1 MPNSAKTTGPMI
13 DQVDRSLS
21 QWMAFQPELDVS
33 AMDVFG
39 RVHRIYLRYRTEL
52 AKVFNEFDINAAS
65 FGVLA
70 ALYRS
75 GPPFRLSVSTLA
87 HETLVSSGGMTM
99 RLDRLEEAE
108 LITRERSCDDRRAVY
123 AQLTAAG
130 QDCAQRAAEAH
141 FRNES
146 KLLHLLDKAEHK
158 QLTALLRLLEQ
169 SIDTVD
175 DASA

>member
-1 MPNSAKTTGPMI
+1 MPKPTETTAPAL
-13 DQVDRSLS
+13 DQVDRSLV
-21 QWMAFQPELDVS
+21 QWMEFQPELDVS

-39 RVHRIYLRYRTEL
+39 RVHRIYLRYRTQL
-52 AKVFNEFDINAAS
+52 AKVFNEFGINSAS

-108 LITRERSCDDRRAVY
+108 LITRERSSDDRRAVY

-146 KLLHLLDKAEHK
+146 KMLHLLDHGERER
-158 QLTALLRLLEQ
+158 LTALLRVLEQ

-175 DASA
+175 DA